1 MASLSLTGTI
11 LAANIIAHLLLLIYV
26 QTRRAPMRVGKRWLT
41 LTVLLSLLA
50 SASYFLRGTT
60 LLTGRIDAGLTLV
73 LALAALL
80 VAYGVVVI
88 RDVVST
94 PLRIWPILGTAWVI
108 AIVGAALLL
117 PNSGVGQPDWLVR
130 AFTQPDALSM
140 ITIGGMAVV
149 SLFLLGVTFY
159 AFYIALL
166 PEVANRALFWVLNT
180 TTVLLSVL
188 LAVSGTDAWLAVGA
202 ITLLI
207 SMTGAVY
214 SQVSYRVFDI
224 RSGMTSAVRTLL
236 LVVVTLAVIFGTLYV
251 FNQLPRNSG
260 NDQLLIMAVLAL
272 VAATVYILGRQ
283 LVGAVVSPLL
293 PRTTNPARAARLYSQ
308 QVSKAV
314 ELDQLVE
321 VASETLNSVMETRRS
336 GMILVNDTN
345 LNNDRVEL
353 LVMLGPNLGDIKN
366 TKGYVSKSGGVY
378 KRLAAEQAPMSQ
390 FDLEFSPQYNGSLA
404 DPSQTQ
410 NVQEER
416 EFFRSLHMSAYAPI
430 LVENTLIGIIMC
442 GPKINDAP
450 YYPRD
455 LEMLA
460 TMADQTGV
468 ALRNARL
475 VADLR
480 HLNSSM
486 KALNNGLE
494 EANTQLEKLD
504 SVKTD
509 FITIASH
516 ELRTPLAQIRGY
528 TDIIDALNEQGMLDK
543 DQIGGMVN
551 NLRKAIERTEELIA
565 AMLDVSQIDVNAMDL
580 RFTQIAP
587 ESIVRMATEPLTD
600 AIRQRK
606 LTLSARGLRGLPTVQ
621 GDMQRLVQAIRNIVV
636 NAIKFTPDKG
646 RIDISG
652 SLQPAQNEGDVD
664 HILIAIADTGVGIDK
679 NNLELIFEKFYR
691 AYDPGLHST
700 GTYKFMGAGPG
711 LGLTIAR
718 GVVESH
724 GGKIWAESSGHNMDT
739 FPGTT
744 FYVLLPVQP
753 PEDAKRVA
761 IEDHPGSSEPTL
773 MRTQV

>member
-1 MASLSLTGTI
+1 MAALSLIGII
-11 LAANIIAHLLLLIYV
+11 LIVNIAAHVLLLVFI
-26 QTRRAPMRVGKRWLT
+26 QTRQKPMRVGKRWLSI
-41 LTVLLSLLA
+41 TVLLSMLA
-50 SASYFLRGTT
+50 SATYFLPQNVVVGD
-60 LLTGRIDAGLTLV
+60 RISSGIALV
-73 LALAALL
+73 LALVALL

-88 RDVVST
+88 RDVVRQR
-94 PLRIWPILGTAWVI
+94 LRYWPIIGAIWLVI
-108 AIVGAALLL
+108 IVGVALLL
-117 PNSGVGQPDWLVR
+117 PNGRIGQEDWLVS
-130 AFTQPDALSM
+130 AFTQPDTLS
-140 ITIGGMAVV
+140 IVTLGGMALA
-149 SLFLLGVTFY
+149 SLFLLGITFY

-180 TTVLLSVL
+180 ATVLLSVL
-188 LAVSGTDAWLAVGA
+188 LAVSGTETWLAIGSV
-202 ITLLI
+202 TLFI
-207 SMTGAVY
+207 SMLGATY

-224 RSGMTSAVRTLL
+224 RSGMTSAVRTLV
-236 LVVVTLAVIFGTLYV
+236 LVIVTLAVIFGTLYV
-251 FNQLPRNSG
+251 FNQLPRTNT
-260 NDQLLIMAVLAL
+260 NDQLLIMAFLAL
-272 VAATVYILGRQ
+272 IAATGYILGRQ
-283 LVGAVVSPLL
+283 IISAILSRFA
-293 PRTTNPARAARLYSQ
+293 PRSNSANPTRAARLYSQ

-345 LNNDRVEL
+345 LDNDRVEL
-353 LVMLGPNLGDIKN
+353 LVMLGPNVSDIKN
-366 TKGYVSKSGGVY
+366 TKGYLSKRGGVY
-378 KRLAAEQAPMSQ
+378 KRLGTEQAPMSQ
-390 FDLEFSPQYNGSLA
+390 FDMEFSPEYNGLVTEGDYA
-404 DPSQTQ
+404 
-410 NVQEER
+410 ER
-416 EFFRSLHMSAYAPI
+416 DFFRSLQMSAYAPI
-430 LVENTLIGIIMC
+430 LVENTLIGILMC

-450 YYPRD
+450 YFPRD

-486 KALNNGLE
+486 RALNGGLE
-494 EANTQLEKLD
+494 EANSQLEKLD

-543 DQIGGMVN
+543 DQTAGMVA

-565 AMLDVSQIDVNAMDL
+565 AMLDVSQLDVNAMDL
-580 RFTQIAP
+580 RFAQIAP
-587 ESIVRMATEPLTD
+587 ESIVRMAIEPLTD

-606 LTLSARGLRGLPTVQ
+606 LTLSARGLRGLPPIQ
-621 GDMQRLVQAIRNIVV
+621 GDMQRLVQATRNVVV
-636 NAIKFTPDKG
+636 NAIKFTPDNG
-646 RIDISG
+646 RIDISA
-652 SLQPAQNEGDVD
+652 SLQPAQNDGDVD
-664 HILIAIADTGVGIDK
+664 HVLIAIADTGVGIDK
-679 NNLELIFEKFYR
+679 NNLALIFEKFYR

-718 GVVESH
+718 GVIESH

-739 FPGTT
+739 YPGTT
-744 FYVLLPVQP
+744 FYILLPVQP

-761 IEDHPGSSEPTL
+761 IEDHAGSSEPTL
-773 MRTQV
+773 VRSQV